1 MNTGGVLENSVP
13 SDYQI
18 ADRIMGVRKSE
29 ENLNSREDQH
39 MENQYR
45 KQKTYPL
52 SSCQS
57 DDREVQGSK
66 RREYYD
72 ESESAL
78 SPPID
83 SQASIKEVV
92 SAHEGA
98 NGDDHAG

>member
-1 MNTGGVLENSVP
+1 
-13 SDYQI
+13 
-18 ADRIMGVRKSE
+18 MGMRKSE
-29 ENLNSREDQH
+29 ENLNSRDEQRI
-39 MENQYR
+39 ESLYR
-45 KQKTYPL
+45 KQKTMPL

-83 SQASIKEVV
+83 SQASLKEVI
-92 SAHEGA
+92 SINEGT
-98 NGDDHAG
+98 NDDSHVV